1 MRFYFLIL
9 ASQSLVLRSEFY
21 FLISF
26 QISDVLLQ
34 SIINVVGV
42 NTFARIA
49 SWSFS
54 TLFIVEPA
62 IGRQRGYSVS
72 FEGDCAAL
80 TNHQCPRVACP
91 RPLRT
96 PSPPSGAIAL
106 HTAHH
111 CLGCRC
117 APWQGRS
124 LAPPSSAWWTSR

>member
-1 MRFYFLIL
+1 MRFYFLLL

-21 FLISF
+21 FLILF
-26 QISDVLLQ
+26 QISDVLLR

-62 IGRQRGYSVS
+62 TGRQRGYSVG
-72 FEGDCAAL
+72 FAGDYAAS
-80 TNHQCPRVACP
+80 TNHQYPRAAYP

-96 PSPPSGAIAL
+96 PSPPLAAIAL

-117 APWQGRS
+117 APWPGRS
-124 LAPPSSAWWTSR
+124 LAPLSSAWWTSR